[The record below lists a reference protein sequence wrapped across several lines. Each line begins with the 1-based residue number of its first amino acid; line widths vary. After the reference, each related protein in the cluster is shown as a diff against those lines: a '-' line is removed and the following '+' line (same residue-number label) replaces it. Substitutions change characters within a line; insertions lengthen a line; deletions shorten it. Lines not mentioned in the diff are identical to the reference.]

1 MKKMLRFI
9 LLLVVLLGIAAAAG
23 MWKVRQLAD
32 SKLLIKEET
41 IFTLEAG
48 TGRLAL
54 GQDLYRE
61 KVINRPRVFQW
72 LLRVE
77 PELSHFKAGT
87 YRFTPQMTVR
97 EMLQLLAS
105 GKEAQFPLR
114 FVEGMRVSDYL
125 RQLRDAPYVKH
136 TLEDDSYATVAKAL
150 GLEHADWVEGWFWPD
165 TWMYTAN
172 TSDIA
177 ILKRAHQKMVAE
189 VAKVWEGRMENLP
202 YADQNQLLTM
212 ASIIEKET
220 AVAEE
225 RDRVASVFINRL
237 RIGMRLQTDP
247 TVIYGMG
254 AGYTGKLTRKDLE
267 TPTAYNTYT
276 ISGLPPGP
284 IAVPGE
290 ASLKAAAHPAKT
302 PYLYFVADGKGGHT
316 FTTNLVSHNRAVQD
330 YLKVLK
336 EKKCAVTISSSRGW
350 RAPGRPPHVNWWWRR
365 CSRRVFTIWCL
376 PASRGGTI
384 LAEKLRSLVLDIQ
397 STGDEVIND
406 KAEVLMFYAARVQL
420 VETVIKPAL
429 ARGQWVIGDRHD
441 LSTQAY
447 QGGGRGIDRTM
458 LATLRDAVLGDFR
471 PNLTLYLDVT
481 PEVGLQRA
489 RARGELDRIEQES
502 MNFFNRTRARY
513 LELAAAD
520 PSIRTVDATQPLD
533 AVARD
538 IRATIAQWMAEQ
550 AA

>member
-9 LLLVVLLGIAAAAG
+9 LLLVVVLGIAAAAG

-41 IFTLEAG
+41 IFTLDPG

-136 TLEDDSYATVAKAL
+136 TLDDDSYATVAKAL

-189 VAKVWEGRMENLP
+189 VAKIWEGRMDNLP

-254 AGYTGKLTRKDLE
+254 EGYTGKLTRKDLE

-302 PYLYFVADGKGGHT
+302 SYLYFVADGKGGHT

-336 EKKCAVTISSSRGW
+336 EKMRSNYIVIEGLEGAGKTTARQLVVETLQSAGI
-350 RAPGRPPHVNWWWRR
+350 HDM
-365 CSRRVFTIWCL
+365 VFTRE
-376 PASRGGTI
+376 PGGTV

-550 AA
+550 PA

>member
-225 RDRVASVFINRL
+225 RDRVASVLINRL

-336 EKKCAVTISSSRGW
+336 EKMRSNYIVIEGLEGAGKTTARQLVVETLQSAGI
-350 RAPGRPPHVNWWWRR
+350 HDM
-365 CSRRVFTIWCL
+365 VFTRE
-376 PASRGGTI
+376 PGGTI

>member
-1 MKKMLRFI
+1 M
-9 LLLVVLLGIAAAAG
+9 
-23 MWKVRQLAD
+23 
-32 SKLLIKEET
+32 
-41 IFTLEAG
+41 
-48 TGRLAL
+48 
-54 GQDLYRE
+54 
-61 KVINRPRVFQW
+61 INRPRVFQW

-136 TLEDDSYATVAKAL
+136 TFEDDSYATVAKAL

-336 EKKCAVTISSSRGW
+336 EKMRSNYIVIEGLEGAGKTTARQLVVETLQSAGI
-350 RAPGRPPHVNWWWRR
+350 HDM
-365 CSRRVFTIWCL
+365 VFTRE
-376 PASRGGTI
+376 PGGTI

>member
-9 LLLVVLLGIAAAAG
+9 LLLVVVLGIAAAAG

-41 IFTLEAG
+41 IFTLEPG

-136 TLEDDSYATVAKAL
+136 TLDDDSYATVAKAL

-189 VAKVWEGRMENLP
+189 VAKIWEGRMDNLP

-254 AGYTGKLTRKDLE
+254 EGYTGKLTRKDLE

-302 PYLYFVADGKGGHT
+302 SYLYFVADGKGGHT

-336 EKKCAVTISSSRGW
+336 EKNAQNYIVIEGLEGAGKTTARQLVVETLQSAGI
-350 RAPGRPPHVNWWWRR
+350 HDM
-365 CSRRVFTIWCL
+365 VFTRE
-376 PASRGGTI
+376 PGGTV

-550 AA
+550 PA

>member
-9 LLLVVLLGIAAAAG
+9 LLLVVVLGIAAAAG

-41 IFTLEAG
+41 IFTLEPG

-189 VAKVWEGRMENLP
+189 VAKIWEGRMDNLP

-254 AGYTGKLTRKDLE
+254 EGYTGKLTRKDLE

-302 PYLYFVADGKGGHT
+302 SYLYFVADGKGGHT

-336 EKKCAVTISSSRGW
+336 EKMRSNYIVIEGLEGAGKTTARQLVVETLQSAGI
-350 RAPGRPPHVNWWWRR
+350 HDM
-365 CSRRVFTIWCL
+365 VFTRE
-376 PASRGGTI
+376 PGGTV

-513 LELAAAD
+513 LELASAD

-550 AA
+550 PA

>member
-41 IFTLEAG
+41 IFTLEPG

-150 GLEHADWVEGWFWPD
+150 DLEHADWVEGWFWPD

-189 VAKVWEGRMENLP
+189 VAKIWEGRMDNLP

-254 AGYTGKLTRKDLE
+254 EGYTGKLTRKDLE

-302 PYLYFVADGKGGHT
+302 SYLYFVADGKGGHT

-336 EKKCAVTISSSRGW
+336 EKMRSNYIVIEGLEGAGKTTARQLVVETLQSAGI
-350 RAPGRPPHVNWWWRR
+350 HDM
-365 CSRRVFTIWCL
+365 VFTRE
-376 PASRGGTI
+376 PGGTV

-533 AVARD
+533 VVARD

-550 AA
+550 PA

>member
-9 LLLVVLLGIAAAAG
+9 LLLVVVLGIAAAAG
-23 MWKVRQLAD
+23 MWKIRQLAD

-41 IFTLEAG
+41 IFTLEPG

-189 VAKVWEGRMENLP
+189 VAKIWEGRMDNLP

-254 AGYTGKLTRKDLE
+254 EGYTGKLTRKDLE

-302 PYLYFVADGKGGHT
+302 SYLYFVADGKGGHT

-336 EKKCAVTISSSRGW
+336 EKMRSNYIVIEGLEGAGKTTARQLVVETLQSAGI
-350 RAPGRPPHVNWWWRR
+350 HDM
-365 CSRRVFTIWCL
+365 VFTRE
-376 PASRGGTI
+376 PGGTV

-550 AA
+550 PA